1 MPGNLENELISE
13 LFTKYNQMIFR
24 IAFNYLR
31 NSSDAEDVV
40 QEVFVKAMNDLENLL
55 RIPPK
60 ERAFYFT
67 VIAENVSK
75 NVLKENKNHAA
86 EDIDEHYELASN
98 HSLEKTVENKV
109 MLDEVCAALT
119 ELSDRDY
126 GLIYLKI
133 FRQLQPREIA
143 VALGISEKNIYKY
156 IERAQKRLA
165 KILRERGIE
174 YDI

>member
-1 MPGNLENELISE
+1 MPGSSENELISE
-13 LFTKYNQMIFR
+13 LFTKYNQMIFK

-75 NVLKENKNHAA
+75 NVLKE
-86 EDIDEHYELASN
+86 
-98 HSLEKTVENKV
+98 ENKQII
-109 MLDEVCAALT
+109 
-119 ELSDRDY
+119 
-126 GLIYLKI
+126 LIK
-133 FRQLQPREIA
+133 
-143 VALGISEKNIYKY
+143 
-156 IERAQKRLA
+156 
-165 KILRERGIE
+165 
-174 YDI
+174 